1 MSSFV
6 QGNSA
11 TSGGTQTNIVSAA
24 FSSNNAAGNFL
35 VCAVRYFVISIGGG
49 ITGVTDSQGN
59 TWVRANGSYQ
69 DGASDFVSFWYAT
82 NCKAGANTV
91 TFTGGSSSAFPRI
104 CIAEY
109 NTTLQTEDLNN
120 HAAGTTSTSF
130 NSGNISPAVTEN
142 LFGFVQNNTADSQT
156 YTPAVGWTFRES
168 PDGNLSYYD
177 QLDAVAGTYAFS
189 GTIGSSV
196 EWNAMIVSFKGAVA
210 TGVKN
215 GLMLHGSGL

>member
-69 DGASDFVSFWYAT
+69 DGASDFVSSWYAT

-104 CIAEY
+104 CIAVY
-109 NTTLQTEDLNN
+109 RTTLPTARPILQLRDG
-120 HAAGTTSTSF
+120 H
-130 NSGNISPAVTEN
+130 SGNHRTEICRITIS
-142 LFGFVQNNTADSQT
+142 
-156 YTPAVGWTFRES
+156 WTLWRE
-168 PDGNLSYYD
+168 LM
-177 QLDAVAGTYAFS
+177 L
-189 GTIGSSV
+189 SV
-196 EWNAMIVSFKGAVA
+196 ELLALRA
-210 TGVKN
+210 N
-215 GLMLHGSGL
+215 GMP